1 MAKYICNGAQCKCT
15 MGTDKGTLDVKSQ
28 TKIFIQDKLMATENE
43 NTFLP
48 NFVNCNKTN
57 PPTPC
62 QPIIETP
69 WTSTKSNVF
78 QSEHKGLLEASTA
91 FCTFGKGTISILDS
105 KQSDTKNVIFGDYS
119 SEPKEISKVYAK
131 VRTLDDYKGEFG
143 FDWVDVNP
151 ETMEIQK
158 IQGVSFDDV
167 EYFYKKGNTA
177 QDLGNIIP
185 IGEDKSGAI
194 QAIQKNYGLTNFD
207 NHFEIPFV
215 LVKPGQPAKLSLE
228 VFFEGESQDD
238 YISITGDE
246 FYSFKIDG
254 EEERKDKNDKT
265 TKKKIVA
272 NEKLKLTINCSKE
285 SLDKKYFFLH
295 TGAQGPREIGGLNMM
310 ENKVL
315 KLKFRVIALVSNEGN
330 PNEKAKA
337 LFKKFKNAKIAEY
350 LNKDSLNQAGY
361 EVEIENKIMFENPNN
376 PNNPDI
382 NPDINLDDYFYA
394 FDKEAWR
401 KEKYFAVDVKRTK
414 NVLGKDENGNDIWIK
429 EIQEGQLGDWIVED
443 GVDKNGDVIYVV
455 KKQNQIDN
463 ITINAYKN
471 KLSADSKK
479 YDSGGIIILS
489 DLECTN
495 ITTAAYSKISP
506 VDHYA
511 LIVFADAIESKS
523 TYAHEL
529 GHMLGLEHTFCD
541 EDVLG
546 KRKKIDEYKI
556 DTIEKLNLQINEEK
570 IKNQISQTN
579 KSPKPLK
586 DQSKITTEFK
596 EREYVTKS
604 TLIEAINN
612 SNIYY
617 ALMIKKYNDFIN
629 DKTYYSYYNWGSQ
642 KLNKQ
647 QFIGKCTVEKEKN
660 ETYKNVNNAAKVN
673 LEKYPNNKLINFKSP
688 FYLLYEDVLKIYNDH
703 LNFKLIKEWQN
714 ATQNFLYFTKKSTLN
729 IMDYSQKALQGQ
741 DTVEGL
747 KFLSHQITIMRKDY
761 ENYN

>member
-15 MGTDKGTLDVKSQ
+15 MGTKDGTLEVKSQ

-43 NTFLP
+43 KTFLP
-48 NFVNCNKTN
+48 NFTSCNKTN

-62 QPIIETP
+62 QPTIVTP

-91 FCTFGKGTISILDS
+91 TCTFGKGTISILDS

-131 VRTLDDYKGEFG
+131 VRTLEDYNGEFG

-151 ETMEIQK
+151 ETMEIQE
-158 IQGVSFDDV
+158 IQGVPFSDA
-167 EYFYKKGNTA
+167 EYFYKKGNSP
-177 QDLGNIIP
+177 QDLGDIIP
-185 IGEDKSGAI
+185 VNQDKGGAI
-194 QAIQKNYGLTNFD
+194 QAIQENYDLINFCD
-207 NHFEIPFV
+207 YVDTPFI
-215 LVKPGQPAKLSLE
+215 LIKPHEQATLSLE
-228 VFFEGESQDD
+228 FFFEGESQDD

-246 FYSFKIDG
+246 YYDFEIKGG
-254 EEERKDKNDKT
+254 EKNGKT

-272 NEKLKLTINCSKE
+272 KEQLQLTINCSKE

-295 TGAQGPREIGGLNMM
+295 TGAKGPREIGGLSMM
-310 ENKVL
+310 ENKEL

-330 PNEKAKA
+330 PNEKAKV
-337 LFKKFKNAKIAEY
+337 LFKKFKNAGIKEY
-350 LNKDSLNQAGY
+350 LNNNSLNQAGY
-361 EVEIENKIMFENPNN
+361 AVEIENFEAM
-376 PNNPDI
+376 DASKV
-382 NPDINLDDYFYA
+382 DDYLYA
-394 FDKEAWR
+394 FDKEAWG

-443 GVDKNGDVIYVV
+443 GVDENGNIKY
-455 KKQNQIDN
+455 KIKQQNDIDY
-463 ITINAYKN
+463 ITIDAYKK
-471 KLSADSKK
+471 KLNDKLK
-479 YDSGGIIILS
+479 NYDSGGIIILS

-506 VDHYA
+506 VDHYS

-541 EDVLG
+541 EDVLE

-556 DTIEKLNLQINEEK
+556 DPIEKLNLQIEEEK

-586 DQSKITTEFK
+586 DQNKNTKEFK
-596 EREYVTKS
+596 ERGGVKKS
-604 TLIEAINN
+604 TLIETIDH
-612 SNIYY
+612 SNVYY
-617 ALMIKKYNDFIN
+617 SLMIKKYNDFIH
-629 DKTYYSYYNWGSQ
+629 DKTNYSSYNWGSE

-647 QFIGKCTVEKEKN
+647 QFIRKCTIEKEKN
-660 ETYKNVNNAAKVN
+660 ETYKNVNNAAKKN
-673 LEKYPNNKLINFKSP
+673 LEKYPNNKLIDFKSP
-688 FYLLYEDVLKIYNDH
+688 FYLLNEDVLKIYNDY
-703 LNFKLIKEWQN
+703 LNYKLIKEWQN
-714 ATQNFLYFTKKSTLN
+714 ATQNYLYFTKKSTLN
-729 IMDYSQKALQGQ
+729 MMDYSQITLQGK

-747 KFLSHQITIMRKDY
+747 KFSGYQITIMRKDY